1 MEMTLVKSLHSG
13 DPDLIQTPRRFAS
26 PEIQGVEL
34 ASAIQPTYEL
44 ASPVLVDVTAT
55 TCTGTAL

>member
-1 MEMTLVKSLHSG
+1 MEMILVKSLHSG
-13 DPDLIQTPRRFAS
+13 DPDLIQTRRFAS

-44 ASPVLVDVTAT
+44 ASPVLVDV
-55 TCTGTAL
+55 